1 MKLGDRL
8 AFMLYPVTLLV
19 LGARPGLAQDYP
31 VKPVRFIVPF
41 AVGGGAD
48 ATSRLVAPRVGER
61 LGQQLVIE
69 NRGGAGGTI
78 GASLGARA
86 APDGYTIVLATAN
99 LSASVSLFEKLPFN
113 PLKDFSAVTL
123 LAQTPSVI
131 AVHPSLPARSVR
143 QLIALARAN
152 PGKINYAGGTV
163 GSLLHLDA
171 EYFKA
176 LAKVDIMRVPYN
188 SSGPSMIGIVTG
200 EASVVV
206 APALLVLPHARSGRL
221 SALAIAMR
229 ARAPTLPDLP
239 TVIESG
245 LPEYEAAQWYGILVP
260 AGTPDAIVTRLNR
273 EFVHSV
279 QAPELA
285 ARLHNEASFPIGNTP
300 GEFASF
306 FKADIVKWARVVKL
320 SGARAE

>member
-1 MKLGDRL
+1 MTFSNGLAWMLFPGALVILG
-8 AFMLYPVTLLV
+8 PQ
-19 LGARPGLAQDYP
+19 PGLAQGYP
-31 VKPVRFIVPF
+31 VKPIRFIVPF

-48 ATSRLVAPRVGER
+48 TTARLVAPRIGER

-78 GASLGARA
+78 GASLAARA

-99 LSASVSLFEKLPFN
+99 LAASVSLFDKLTFN
-113 PLKDFSAVTL
+113 PLRDFSAVTL
-123 LAQTPSVI
+123 LARTPSVI
-131 AVHPSLPARSVR
+131 AVHPSLPVRSVK
-143 QLIALARAN
+143 QLIALARSS
-152 PGKINYAGGTV
+152 PGNINYAGGTV

-176 LAKVDIMRVPYN
+176 LAKVDIVRVPYN

-229 ARAPTLPDLP
+229 QRAPTLPDLP

-260 AGTPDAIVTRLNR
+260 AGTPDSIVATLNR
-273 EFVHSV
+273 EFVQSV

-285 ARLHNEASFPIGNTP
+285 SRLNNDASFPIGSTP
-300 GEFASF
+300 GEFASYL
-306 FKADIVKWARVVKL
+306 KADIAKWARVVKL

>member
-1 MKLGDRL
+1 
-8 AFMLYPVTLLV
+8 
-19 LGARPGLAQDYP
+19 
-31 VKPVRFIVPF
+31 
-41 AVGGGAD
+41 
-48 ATSRLVAPRVGER
+48 
-61 LGQQLVIE
+61 
-69 NRGGAGGTI
+69 
-78 GASLGARA
+78 
-86 APDGYTIVLATAN
+86 
-99 LSASVSLFEKLPFN
+99 
-113 PLKDFSAVTL
+113 
-123 LAQTPSVI
+123 
-131 AVHPSLPARSVR
+131 
-143 QLIALARAN
+143 
-152 PGKINYAGGTV
+152 
-163 GSLLHLDA
+163 
-171 EYFKA
+171 
-176 LAKVDIMRVPYN
+176 
-188 SSGPSMIGIVTG
+188 
-200 EASVVV
+200 
-206 APALLVLPHARSGRL
+206 
-221 SALAIAMR
+221 MR